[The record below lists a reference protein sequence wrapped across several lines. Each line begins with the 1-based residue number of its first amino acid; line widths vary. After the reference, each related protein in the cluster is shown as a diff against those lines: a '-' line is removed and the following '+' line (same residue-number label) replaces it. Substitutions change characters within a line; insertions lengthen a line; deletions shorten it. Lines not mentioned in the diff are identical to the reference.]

1 MRFIISILHSLYSRI
16 VTERPYL
23 CMCVYYIYILICVIL
38 LFDSGCWKHK
48 QTFYD
53 PMIISDVSS
62 DEDDFIY
69 GKKFDNRRI
78 CFHQFTAFDPEK
90 KLANAI
96 HRKKFQTHKLKQYNY
111 SQRNGQVM
119 SNSPKKNAVKP
130 SHNKINKSNSY
141 SHRITANHSAKF
153 SLDKFSASTLESQR
167 ITSTGEGSFV
177 QTLQRNAQEQILSV
191 KNNVSSERRAQTE
204 APQKANKKRVSN
216 IKHNKSLPH
225 VPYGRELEIQNQ
237 RRRDIEYLINILE
250 DDLPTPDLNSLCT
263 YTEND
268 HLVHP
273 FLSTNLSLA
282 GKEKQSQNRKVIQ
295 PLPSNAEPVLPFN
308 PLGEMSSSKT
318 CRPKSPPCIGSILS
332 LSSPERRKTSTP
344 ISSQFRGID
353 ISLSPIDHSENV
365 DRIFSALAN
374 QSEKHAENSC
384 NVPSRIIKD
393 IRHHKY
399 HLIMPT
405 SQQKQKN
412 STEMGYVLLCLH
424 TELFSNH

>member
-1 MRFIISILHSLYSRI
+1 
-16 VTERPYL
+16 
-23 CMCVYYIYILICVIL
+23 MCVYYTYILICVIL
-38 LFDSGCWKHK
+38 LFDSGSWKHK
-48 QTFYD
+48 QTL
-53 PMIISDVSS
+53 MIISDISS

-78 CFHQFTAFDPEK
+78 SFHQFTTFDPEK
-90 KLANAI
+90 KLAI

-111 SQRNGQVM
+111 SQRNVQVM
-119 SNSPKKNAVKP
+119 SNSPNKNAVKP
-130 SHNKINKSNSY
+130 SHNKINKSKSY

-167 ITSTGEGSFV
+167 ITSTGEGNFV

-204 APQKANKKRVSN
+204 PPQKANQKRVSN
-216 IKHNKSLPH
+216 IEDNKSLPH
-225 VPYGRELEIQNQ
+225 VPYSRELEIQNQ
-237 RRRDIEYLINILE
+237 RRRDIQYLINILE

-273 FLSTNLSLA
+273 LLSTNLSLA
-282 GKEKQSQNRKVIQ
+282 AKEKQSQNTEVIQ

-308 PLGEMSSSKT
+308 PLGEMSSSET
-318 CRPKSPPCIGSILS
+318 CRPKSPPCIGSIFS
-332 LSSPERRKTSTP
+332 LSSPERRKTSTQ

-353 ISLSPIDHSENV
+353 ISLSPIDHLENV
-365 DRIFSALAN
+365 DRTFSALAN

-384 NVPSRIIKD
+384 NVPSRIIQD

-424 TELFSNH
+424 KKLFTNH

>member
-1 MRFIISILHSLYSRI
+1 
-16 VTERPYL
+16 
-23 CMCVYYIYILICVIL
+23 MCVCVCVCVCIIYIYIYILICVIL
-38 LFDSGCWKHK
+38 LFDSGHWKRNK
-48 QTFYD
+48 QTFYY

-62 DEDDFIY
+62 DEDDFVY
-69 GKKFDNRRI
+69 DKKFDTRRI
-78 CFHQFTAFDPEK
+78 SFHQFTTFDPEK

-96 HRKKFQTHKLKQYNY
+96 HRKKFQSHKLKQHNY

-141 SHRITANHSAKF
+141 SHRLTANYSAKF
-153 SLDKFSASTLESQR
+153 SLDKFSASTSESQR
-167 ITSTGEGSFV
+167 ITSIGEGNFV
-177 QTLQRNAQEQILSV
+177 QTLQRNAQEQIMSV

-204 APQKANKKRVSN
+204 APQKANQKRVSN
-216 IKHNKSLPH
+216 IKDTKSLPE
-225 VPYGRELEIQNQ
+225 VSYVRELEIQNQ
-237 RRRDIEYLINILE
+237 RRRDIEYLRNILE

-268 HLVHP
+268 NLVHP
-273 FLSTNLSLA
+273 LLSTNLSLA
-282 GKEKQSQNRKVIQ
+282 GKEKQSQNREVIQ
-295 PLPSNAEPVLPFN
+295 PLPSNEEPVLPFN
-308 PLGEMSSSKT
+308 HLGEMSSSET

-344 ISSQFRGID
+344 ISLRFRGID

-365 DRIFSALAN
+365 DRISSGLEN

-384 NVPSRIIKD
+384 NVPPRIIQD
-393 IRHHKY
+393 IRRHKY

-405 SQQKQKN
+405 SRKKQKN
-412 STEMGYVLLCLH
+412 STEMGYVLLCLY
-424 TELFSNH
+424 TKLF